1 MVRSSEDRPVVEFD
15 PQGTTFAADPLG
27 AYRALREKCPV
38 AWSTDHGGFWIPTR
52 YEDVFE
58 ISRDDARFSSAR
70 PEGAPENIITV
81 PSQLGSRN
89 VPIEMDPPEALAYR
103 ALLNPLLSPAAVE
116 RDLVPRVRVLAEGF
130 VDRIV
135 DRGSCDLIADI
146 AVPVPAVLTLDWLGL
161 PVHNWQEIAHAIHGI
176 PGYANGS
183 PEHLKCL
190 ETLGQ
195 LHADVLALIGQRREE
210 PRDDITSYL
219 ISKSVSDEPMS
230 DQLVFEMVM
239 LLIFGGIDTTTSLT
253 GSALAWLDEHPE
265 EKQRLLDEPKHLQL
279 ATEEFLRYFSPVTAL
294 ARMVTRPTEIAGQQL
309 QAGERI
315 MLPWLAAN
323 HDPETFDEPGTVRLD
338 RSPNR
343 HMAFGV
349 GIHRCS
355 GSNLARR
362 GFQIMLTEVLRRIP
376 DYRVDRD
383 QAQRLPSQGINGGWL
398 TLPAT
403 FTPRP
408 RQGSPALDAMLAP

>member
-1 MVRSSEDRPVVEFD
+1 
-15 PQGTTFAADPLG
+15 
-27 AYRALREKCPV
+27 
-38 AWSTDHGGFWIPTR
+38 
-52 YEDVFE
+52 
-58 ISRDDARFSSAR
+58 
-70 PEGAPENIITV
+70 
-81 PSQLGSRN
+81 
-89 VPIEMDPPEALAYR
+89 
-103 ALLNPLLSPAAVE
+103 
-116 RDLVPRVRVLAEGF
+116 
-130 VDRIV
+130 
-135 DRGSCDLIADI
+135 
-146 AVPVPAVLTLDWLGL
+146 VLTLDWLGL
-161 PVHNWQEIAHAIHGI
+161 PVANWREIAHAIHGI

-183 PEHLKCL
+183 PEQLRCR
-190 ETLGQ
+190 ETLAQ
-195 LHADVLALIGQRREE
+195 LHADVMALIGQRREQ

-219 ISKSVSDEPMS
+219 LSKSVNGQPMS

-253 GSALAWLDEHPE
+253 GSALAWLSEHPG
-265 EKQRLLDEPKHLQL
+265 EKQRLLDEPKHLQI

-294 ARMVTRPTEIAGQQL
+294 ARTVTQPTTIADQQL
-309 QAGERI
+309 EAGERI

-323 HDPETFDEPGTVRLD
+323 HDPEIFDEPDTVRLD

-376 DYRVDRD
+376 DYQVDQA

-403 FTPRP
+403 FSAR
-408 RQGSPALDAMLAP
+408 RRNGSPALDAMLAP